1 MECTA
6 HWFISDYT
14 KGLFAP
20 VSILL
25 RLYESENE
33 VAQSCPTLC
42 NLMDCSR
49 LGSSVRG
56 IFQARILEWVAISF
70 SYTVKVISLLSPNT
84 KEQILHDSTD
94 IDYIKQSI
102 SWRQKAE

>member
-25 RLYESENE
+25 RLYESE

-42 NLMDCSR
+42 NPMDCSR

-56 IFQARILEWVAISF
+56 IFQARTLERVAISF

-94 IDYIKQSI
+94 IDYVKQSI